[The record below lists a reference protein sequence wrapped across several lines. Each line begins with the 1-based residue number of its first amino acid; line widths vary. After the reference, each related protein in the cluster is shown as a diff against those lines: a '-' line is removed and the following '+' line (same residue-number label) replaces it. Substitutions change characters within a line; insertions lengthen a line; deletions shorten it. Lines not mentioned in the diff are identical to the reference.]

1 MKTIQNK
8 QFILFIIFLQILTSN
23 ICAQSVPVSTAKK
36 YKIYKVVN
44 KLYWYNDTINPASI
58 NFEYY
63 NTKGQIDSILILNCK
78 INSLTSFNYFSYN
91 KNKKLIKNKHIIHY
105 HNYTM
110 IYISTKS
117 DIKKQ
122 KKGYRYDDK
131 GRLIEIVKCPT
142 SYLMKYT
149 LTYDSLNNLV
159 SESKYHRKDS
169 TEERTISEYNA
180 KNQLYKST
188 LILYKDGIK
197 QGVLNT
203 TFNFYNKNGLLEKS
217 YNYDPGLDTPT
228 SINWYE
234 YTFY

>member
-1 MKTIQNK
+1 
-8 QFILFIIFLQILTSN
+8 
-23 ICAQSVPVSTAKK
+23 
-36 YKIYKVVN
+36 
-44 KLYWYNDTINPASI
+44 
-58 NFEYY
+58 
-63 NTKGQIDSILILNCK
+63 
-78 INSLTSFNYFSYN
+78 
-91 KNKKLIKNKHIIHY
+91 
-105 HNYTM
+105 M

-117 DIKKQ
+117 DLKKQ
-122 KKGYRYDDK
+122 KKKYKYDKK
-131 GRLIEIVKCPT
+131 GRLIEIVTDPT

-159 SESKYHRKDS
+159 IESKYHRKDS

-203 TFNFYNKNGLLEKS
+203 TLNFYNKNGLLEKS

-228 SINWYE
+228 SIDQYE

>member
-1 MKTIQNK
+1 M
-8 QFILFIIFLQILTSN
+8 LLTSN
-23 ICAQSVPVSTAKK
+23 ILKAQSIPDSTAKK
-36 YKIYKVVN
+36 YRICKVVY

-58 NFEYY
+58 HTEYY
-63 NTKGQIDSILILNCK
+63 NSKSRIDSVIYQNMKTNTISSQNYYTYNKKNILINQK
-78 INSLTSFNYFSYN
+78 SIMYYDTPSV
-91 KNKKLIKNKHIIHY
+91 IILK
-105 HNYTM
+105 
-110 IYISTKS
+110 KS

-122 KKGYRYDDK
+122 KKKYKYDKK
-131 GRLIEIVKCPT
+131 GRLIEIVTDPT

-159 SESKYHRKDS
+159 IESKYYRKDS

-217 YNYDPGLDTPT
+217 YNYNPGLDTPT
-228 SINWYE
+228 SIDQYE